1 MNKRKETLAGYA
13 FLAPALFIFITLVAF
28 PVLLSLF
35 LAFTEWNFL
44 SGLQGLKWVGLT
56 NFKRMFTIDNSFRTA
71 LVKTV
76 VYAVT
81 TVPVSI
87 FLALS
92 LAHVLNGNV
101 HFKKFFRLAF
111 FIPYISNLVALGAVF
126 KFLFRTDGP
135 VNNILRSVFHIDEMP
150 NWLSS
155 SGLCRIPVICIMIYS
170 GIGFCLII
178 YIAAL
183 RGVPKDL
190 YEASAIDGASPI
202 RQFFSI
208 TVPLI
213 SPTTF
218 YLLIVRCINAFQVFA
233 PINVITG
240 GGKSGGNVSIVVLI
254 YEEAFKNYK
263 FGYASA
269 EAWVLVLFILAVTLI
284 QFYSQKKWVHY

>member
-71 LVKTV
+71 LVNTV

-111 FIPYISNLVALGAVF
+111 FIPYISNLVALGGCV
-126 KFLFRTDGP
+126 
-135 VNNILRSVFHIDEMP
+135 
-150 NWLSS
+150 
-155 SGLCRIPVICIMIYS
+155 
-170 GIGFCLII
+170 
-178 YIAAL
+178 
-183 RGVPKDL
+183 
-190 YEASAIDGASPI
+190 
-202 RQFFSI
+202 
-208 TVPLI
+208 
-213 SPTTF
+213 
-218 YLLIVRCINAFQVFA
+218 
-233 PINVITG
+233 
-240 GGKSGGNVSIVVLI
+240 
-254 YEEAFKNYK
+254 
-263 FGYASA
+263 
-269 EAWVLVLFILAVTLI
+269 
-284 QFYSQKKWVHY
+284 